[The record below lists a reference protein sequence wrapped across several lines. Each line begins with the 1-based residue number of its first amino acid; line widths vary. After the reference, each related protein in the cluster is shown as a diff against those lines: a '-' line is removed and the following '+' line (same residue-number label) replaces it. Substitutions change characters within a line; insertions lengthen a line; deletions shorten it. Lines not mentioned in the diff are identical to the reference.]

1 MALNNHLSSPL
12 RRSGYLRPRI
22 ELSSISAVV
31 TVVTAMVTAMT
42 IATIAIVL
50 GRVVVWRVDWC
61 RWGGWRI
68 QANDTATVFTAVVGE
83 HDGSADDA
91 VFASKVLQESRLR
104 ERFFHKISDSSRRL
118 IIRRD
123 SKVSQRA
130 SFLRVCDMRILQGV
144 EHWTSVVARKWWT
157 GHICNTEVSVL
168 VDGKREDVSVVT
180 ATSGVHKIALDLN
193 RVAWELAEFDF
204 VSVTLSRRRIDNASG
219 VDGGAELGGNVRNL
233 GSRVLERI
241 VGVVWLMVV
250 VFGAV
255 RVVGSGDA
263 SVSRRRRL
271 VALGL
276 RVLRCVVS
284 ALRLVVRGGLVGVR
298 WLMRGVGWLMGGV
311 GWPMGGVGKSTVL
324 ESAGSRGKN
333 GESETLHYDFIFSVN
348 RDKKLDAFKHFWC

>member
-1 MALNNHLSSPL
+1 MALNIHLSSPL

-31 TVVTAMVTAMT
+31 TVVTVVTAMT

-83 HDGSADDA
+83 HDGSTDDA

-104 ERFFHKISDSSRRL
+104 QRFFLLTSDSSRSL
-118 IIRRD
+118 ISCSD

-157 GHICNTEVSVL
+157 GHICNAEVSVL
-168 VDGKREDVSVVT
+168 VDGKREDVTVVT
-180 ATSGVHKIALDLN
+180 ATRGVDKIALDLN
-193 RVAWELAEFDF
+193 RVAWELAEFEF
-204 VSVTLSRRRIDNASG
+204 VCVTLSRRRIENASG

-233 GSRVLERI
+233 GSRV
-241 VGVVWLMVV
+241 
-250 VFGAV
+250 
-255 RVVGSGDA
+255 
-263 SVSRRRRL
+263 
-271 VALGL
+271 
-276 RVLRCVVS
+276 
-284 ALRLVVRGGLVGVR
+284 
-298 WLMRGVGWLMGGV
+298 
-311 GWPMGGVGKSTVL
+311 
-324 ESAGSRGKN
+324 
-333 GESETLHYDFIFSVN
+333 
-348 RDKKLDAFKHFWC
+348 